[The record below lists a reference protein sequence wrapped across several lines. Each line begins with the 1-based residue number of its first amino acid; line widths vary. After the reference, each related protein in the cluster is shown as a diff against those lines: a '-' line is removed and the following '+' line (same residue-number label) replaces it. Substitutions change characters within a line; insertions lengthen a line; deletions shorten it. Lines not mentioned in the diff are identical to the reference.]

1 LAEELIHALTR
12 LPNVRVMMP
21 LAIEGLA
28 APAAR
33 PDLRLDATVRRAGAD
48 VRVTLRLVDPTDG
61 VTTMSNL
68 YATTVRDEFAAQEQL
83 AHRMC
88 DDVAGALCL
97 PPARDEGE

>member
-1 LAEELIHALTR
+1 MHALTR
-12 LPNVRVMMP
+12 LPHVRVMMP
-21 LAIEGLA
+21 LAIEGPDA
-28 APAAR
+28 SAAR
-33 PDLRLDATVRRAGAD
+33 PDLRLEATVRRAGAE

-68 YATTVRDEFAAQEQL
+68 YATTVTDEFAAQEQL

-88 DDVAGALCL
+88 DDVAAALCP